1 MSMLWHTATEK
12 DVRDSI
18 GYDEERIIAK
28 GSIEMEITASLH
40 RNREF

>member
-1 MSMLWHTATEK
+1 MSMLWHTVTEK

-18 GYDEERIIAK
+18 RYDEERIIVER
-28 GSIEMEITASLH
+28 SIEMDITASLH

>member
-18 GYDEERIIAK
+18 RYDEKRIIVE
-28 GSIEMEITASLH
+28 GSIEMDVTASLH